1 MKPICIESS
10 KLQGLL
16 ALPTSKSLAHRAI
29 ICASLSKGVSVIGD
43 VSMSKDIEAT
53 IGCMRALG
61 AHIVVKGSTV
71 TIEGLSSFSKEAEM
85 NCEESGSTLRF
96 MVPLACVK
104 GTKTHF
110 TGKGQ
115 LGKRPL
121 DIYYDIFDRKGI
133 SYSYKKDVLDLHV
146 EGTLTPG
153 TFHMRGDVSSQFITG
168 LLFALPL
175 LEGESHIV
183 ITTKLE
189 SKAYIDLTLQMLE
202 HFGITIINEN
212 YERFIIPPHQQ
223 YHAAIYNVEADFSQS
238 AFFLV
243 ADAIGHDITLTNMN
257 LSSRQGDR
265 DIIPILERMG
275 AKLIKTDEGYKM
287 EAEELK
293 ATTIDASQVPDII
306 PALGVACAFAKGTSH
321 IINAQRLRIKECD
334 RLEATRI
341 MLETCG
347 VQVKETEDSLTI
359 VGQDSL
365 HGGKLTSFNDHRM
378 AMSEAI
384 LATRLTSPLEID
396 DALCVRKSYPHFF
409 EDYKKLGGQ
418 YHEC

>member
-1 MKPICIESS
+1 M
-10 KLQGLL
+10 
-16 ALPTSKSLAHRAI
+16 
-29 ICASLSKGVSVIGD
+29 
-43 VSMSKDIEAT
+43 
-53 IGCMRALG
+53 
-61 AHIVVKGSTV
+61 
-71 TIEGLSSFSKEAEM
+71 
-85 NCEESGSTLRF
+85 
-96 MVPLACVK
+96 
-104 GTKTHF
+104 
-110 TGKGQ
+110 
-115 LGKRPL
+115 
-121 DIYYDIFDRKGI
+121 
-133 SYSYKKDVLDLHV
+133 LDLHV

-175 LEGESHIV
+175 LEGESQIV

-223 YHAAIYNVEADFSQS
+223 YHAANYNVEADFSQS

-265 DIIPILERMG
+265 EIIPILERMG

-359 VGQDSL
+359 VGQDTL

>member
-29 ICASLSKGVSVIGD
+29 ICASLAQGVSVIGD

-61 AHIVVKGSTV
+61 AHIEVEGQTV

-96 MVPLACVK
+96 MVPLVCAQ

-110 TGKGQ
+110 VGKGQ

-121 DIYYDIFDRKGI
+121 NIYYDIFEREGI
-133 SYSYKKDVLDLHV
+133 SYSYQKDVLDLHV
-146 EGTLTPG
+146 EGTLKPG
-153 TFHMRGDVSSQFITG
+153 QYPMRGDVSSQFITG
-168 LLFALPL
+168 LLFVLPL
-175 LEGESHIV
+175 LDGDSEII
-183 ITTKLE
+183 ITTNLE
-189 SKAYIDLTLQMLE
+189 SKAYIDLTLQMLK
-202 HFGITIINEN
+202 HFGVKIINED
-212 YERFIIPPHQQ
+212 YKRFIIPGNQH
-223 YHAAIYNVEADFSQS
+223 YCAANYNVEADFSQS

-243 ADAIGHDITLTNMN
+243 ADVLGHDITLTNMN
-257 LSSRQGDR
+257 LSSCQGDR
-265 DIIPILERMG
+265 EIIPILERMG
-275 AKLIKTDEGYKM
+275 AKLIKNEQGYKM
-287 EAEELK
+287 VADELT

-321 IINAQRLRIKECD
+321 IINASRLRIKECD

-347 VQVKETEDSLTI
+347 VEVKESDDSLTI
-359 VGQDSL
+359 VGTDDL
-365 HGGKLTSFNDHRM
+365 RGGQVTSFNDHRM

-384 LATRLTSPLEID
+384 LATRLSSSLRID